1 MGHRIARLYDE
12 ADAMGV
18 TVRECDI
25 AHTDYCGL
33 YDDAHRLVILDQAL
47 NDRQRLWVL
56 QHELVHAEYHD
67 RMCGYHSD
75 AKWERRTRRETAD
88 RLISLTDYRMAESVY
103 DSDPAAM
110 AQELGVVRAVL
121 EDYQEMLDEL
131 HSIQPYR
138 HDWSEDMLVGA

>member
-47 NDRQRLWVL
+47 NDRQRLCVL

-88 RLISLTDYRMAESVY
+88 RLNGPGAGRRSSRPGGLPGDARRASQHPALPARLERGHACGSLTRPCVI
-103 DSDPAAM
+103 
-110 AQELGVVRAVL
+110 VL
-121 EDYQEMLDEL
+121 EY
-131 HSIQPYR
+131 
-138 HDWSEDMLVGA
+138 A